1 VNVAV
6 IINPISGT
14 GSRPDAARQRAE
26 LAASVFERRGI
37 VAELFVTERGGH
49 ARELAG
55 SAVARGAA
63 LVVAWGGDG
72 TVNEVASALAFGP
85 AALAI
90 VPTGSGNGLARELR
104 IPMDPARA
112 IDTALDGPEQ
122 IIDAGECDG
131 HLFFNVAGLG
141 LDARVAHRFAET
153 GATRRGLSRYLQ
165 VSARELFAFRP
176 EEHTIVA
183 DDVIIR
189 SRALLIA
196 IANGRQYGNG
206 AIIAPNARLDDGC
219 LDVVVVTHRPPL
231 AVLFH
236 APRLFGGQIGQV
248 PGVTMS
254 AARRVEITGAG
265 PTLYHVDGEPFVGGA
280 SIVAR
285 VHPKA
290 LRIRTP
296 APA

>member
-14 GSRPDAARQRAE
+14 GSRPDAARRRAE
-26 LAASVFERRGI
+26 LAAAVFERRGI
-37 VAELFVTERGGH
+37 AAELFVTERGGH
-49 ARELAG
+49 ARELAA

-63 LVVAWGGDG
+63 LVIAWGGDG

-85 AALAI
+85 AALGI

-104 IPMDPARA
+104 IPMDPALA
-112 IDTALDGPEQ
+112 IDATLDGAEQ
-122 IIDAGECDG
+122 VIDAGECDG

-153 GATRRGLSRYLQ
+153 GGTRRGFSRYLQ

-176 EEHTIVA
+176 DEHTIVA
-183 DDVIIR
+183 GGVTIR
-189 SRALLIA
+189 TRALLIA

-219 LDVVVVTHRPPL
+219 LDIVVVTHRSPL

-236 APRLFGGQIGQV
+236 APRLFGGQIGRV

-254 AARRVEITGAG
+254 AARQVEISGNG

-280 SIVAR
+280 SIVATI
-285 VHPKA
+285 HPRA
-290 LRIRTP
+290 LRIRVPVP
-296 APA
+296 A

>member
-6 IINPISGT
+6 IVNPISGT
-14 GSRPDAARQRAE
+14 GSRPDAARRRAE
-26 LAASVFERRGI
+26 LAAAIFERRG
-37 VAELFVTERGGH
+37 VAAELFVTERGGH
-49 ARELAG
+49 ARELAA

-85 AALAI
+85 ASLGI
-90 VPTGSGNGLARELR
+90 VPSGSGNGLARELR

-112 IDTALDGPEQ
+112 IDVALDGSDQ

-141 LDARVAHRFAET
+141 LDACVARRFAEIGGT
-153 GATRRGLSRYLQ
+153 QRGFSRYLQ
-165 VSARELFAFRP
+165 VSARELLAFRP
-176 EEHTIVA
+176 VEHTIVA
-183 DDVIIR
+183 DDVTIR

-206 AIIAPNARLDDGC
+206 AVIAPHARLDDGC

-236 APRLFGGQIGQV
+236 APRLFGGRIGRV

-254 AARRVEITGAG
+254 AARRVEISGAG

-280 SIVAR
+280 SIVAT
-285 VHPKA
+285 VHARA

-296 APA
+296 AAG